1 MLSGKRTRWIMT
13 KTILRRIDNPA
24 PIGYNGHHGI
34 VAQLVA
40 QETFNFL
47 VVGSNPTDPIMTDN
61 ETIELLTGACRA
73 YDRLSIV
80 MDQMMEY
87 WLEGNAN
94 PPKELIDAYYD
105 AKDDVGEHINVGRI
119 HEQIVP
125 HNGEFFEKIESQFG
139 LDRRPNL

>member
-1 MLSGKRTRWIMT
+1 MQINFSPKIGGMKLQSVNFFAQIAIRWNIPIQNYWKKWVSTLSAAQQTDTIHIMT
-13 KTILRRIDNPA
+13 N
-24 PIGYNGHHGI
+24 
-34 VAQLVA
+34 
-40 QETFNFL
+40 E
-47 VVGSNPTDPIMTDN
+47 

-80 MDQMMEY
+80 MDQLMEY
-87 WLEGNAN
+87 WLEGHAN

-119 HEQIVP
+119 HEMITP
-125 HNGEFFEKIESQFG
+125 HNGEFYEKIESPFG